1 MRQGRYFLNNARW
14 LSAYDI
20 KIDDLNLDY
29 KIIEGELW
37 LKSKTQILG
46 YLNASM
52 ENFNSDGWFCTGDSV
67 LLCDDG
73 FMKIIGRTQEVI
85 NVGGEKVLPAEVES
99 VLLEIEGLMIAWFM
113 LRQTQ
118 LPDTI
123 SEC

>member
-1 MRQGRYFLNNARW
+1 MNNARW